1 MNTLSQSQQQ
11 PARRRW
17 STGAPL
23 LAATALLASPAWA
36 GDSAAS
42 SSKLAAL
49 TAVGPAAAQAS
60 TAPAAGAPA
69 PKAEGDAGG
78 RTMEMETNFRF
89 RYLSVPNS
97 VMDIWFFD
105 SDEEGANPFERPRIR
120 MYTFGLEYV
129 LKPKPMNWIFYYE
142 YVGSGIK
149 EGYWDD
155 AEEPAD
161 HDDGDWIKPS
171 GFGMHVVGANYAHE
185 IDVSNTER
193 AVWVSMLFSAGLGA
207 GFVSGQLQ
215 TWHPGG
221 NETITNQCLRDAPA
235 YERKNSC
242 PDDGS
247 VRLPGLL
254 PILDLTMSTRV
265 NFQGKATARLDVGL
279 HDIFYVGTAVGTV
292 F

>member
-1 MNTLSQSQQQ
+1 MSTLSLRALSM
-11 PARRRW
+11 
-17 STGAPL
+17 S
-23 LAATALLASPAWA
+23 TALLAGALSVP
-36 GDSAAS
+36 SAAHGQ
-42 SSKLAAL
+42 AAPTTGG
-49 TAVGPAAAQAS
+49 TASGGTASGGSPAAAPTDRS
-60 TAPAAGAPA
+60 PPT
-69 PKAEGDAGG
+69 D
-78 RTMEMETNFRF
+78 RSMLMETNFRV

-105 SDEEGANPFERPRIR
+105 SDEEGANPFERPKIR
-120 MYTFGLEYV
+120 MYTFGVEYV
-129 LKPKPMNWIFYYE
+129 LKPRPMNWIFYYE
-142 YVGSGIK
+142 YIGSGIR

-171 GFGMHVVGANYAHE
+171 GFGMHALGANYAHE
-185 IDVSNTER
+185 IDVSDPER

-207 GFVSGQLQ
+207 GIVSGQLQ

-235 YERKNSC
+235 YERKDSC

-254 PILDLTMSTRV
+254 PILDLTMSARV
-265 NFQGKATARLDVGL
+265 NFSERATARLDVGL
-279 HDIFYVGTAVGTV
+279 HNLFYVGTSFGTV

>member
-1 MNTLSQSQQQ
+1 MPSPSQRPLPRSTPTIASVATVCSLAGTLLVGSMFTATTARAQSN
-11 PARRRW
+11 AN
-17 STGAPL
+17 G
-23 LAATALLASPAWA
+23 
-36 GDSAAS
+36 
-42 SSKLAAL
+42 
-49 TAVGPAAAQAS
+49 
-60 TAPAAGAPA
+60 TAPAPDNGIQRQERSMP
-69 PKAEGDAGG
+69 
-78 RTMEMETNFRF
+78 METNFRF
-89 RYLSVPNS
+89 RYMSVPNS

-105 SDEEGANPFERPRIR
+105 SDEEGANPFDRPKIR
-120 MYTFGLEYV
+120 MYSFGVEYV

-142 YVGSGIK
+142 FIGSGIR

-171 GFGMHVVGANYAHE
+171 GFGIHAIGANYAHE
-185 IDVSNTER
+185 IDVSNPDR

-207 GFVSGQLQ
+207 GIVSGNLQ

-235 YERKNSC
+235 YERKDSC

-265 NFQGKATARLDVGL
+265 NFSERASARLDVGL
-279 HDIFYVGTAVGTV
+279 HNLFYVGTAFGTV

>member
-1 MNTLSQSQQQ
+1 MNTLSPSKQESE
-11 PARRRW
+11 RRRW
-17 STGAPL
+17 TSGGPL
-23 LAATALLASPAWA
+23 LAATVFLATPAWA
-36 GDSAAS
+36 NDSAAS
-42 SSKLAAL
+42 LAAL
-49 TAVGPAAAQAS
+49 TAVAPASAQDIATPAPAAA
-60 TAPAAGAPA
+60 TEPAR
-69 PKAEGDAGG
+69 E
-78 RTMEMETNFRF
+78 RTMDMETNFRF

-105 SDEEGANPFERPRIR
+105 SDEAGANPFERPKIR
-120 MYTFGLEYV
+120 MYAFGLEYV

-171 GFGMHVVGANYAHE
+171 GFGMHVIGANYAHE
-185 IDVSNTER
+185 IDVSSTDR

-207 GFVSGQLQ
+207 GIVSGQLQ

-221 NETITNQCLRDAPA
+221 NETISNECLRDSPA
-235 YERKNSC
+235 YERQNSC

-254 PILDLTMSTRV
+254 PILDLTMSARV
-265 NFQGKATARLDVGL
+265 NFQNKATARLDVGL